1 MRINQELQNEIAKR
15 KRLERETIQV
25 SEEQQ
30 KRLGQALHDGLG
42 QHLTGIAFLSR
53 ALAEKLSAK
62 SLPESHAQQILQFV
76 NQAIATT
83 RFLARGLYPAVLDT
97 GGLVS
102 ALEQLAT
109 QTRHLYGIE
118 CDFRYGSVPDLADP
132 MVAINL
138 YRIAQEAV
146 NNAVKHSKGTAIGI
160 ELTAVEGKYRLSVS
174 NDGLDMEQDALE
186 NTGGLGYHIMGY
198 RASMIGASLAIRK
211 NPKGGTI
218 VTVFGP

>member
-1 MRINQELQNEIAKR
+1 M
-15 KRLERETIQV
+15 
-25 SEEQQ
+25 
-30 KRLGQALHDGLG
+30 G
-42 QHLTGIAFLSR
+42 QHLTGIAFLSK

-62 SLPESHAQQILQFV
+62 SLPESHALQEILQFV

-102 ALEQLAT
+102 GLEQLTT

-118 CDFRYGSVPDLADP
+118 CDFRCGSVPDLADP
-132 MVAINL
+132 LVAINL

-146 NNAVKHSKGTAIGI
+146 NNAVKHAKGTAIGM

-174 NDGLDMEQDALE
+174 NDGLDIEQDALE
-186 NTGGLGYHIMGY
+186 NTGGLGYRIMGY
-198 RASMIGASLAIRK
+198 RASMIGASLAISK

-218 VTVFGP
+218 VTVSGP